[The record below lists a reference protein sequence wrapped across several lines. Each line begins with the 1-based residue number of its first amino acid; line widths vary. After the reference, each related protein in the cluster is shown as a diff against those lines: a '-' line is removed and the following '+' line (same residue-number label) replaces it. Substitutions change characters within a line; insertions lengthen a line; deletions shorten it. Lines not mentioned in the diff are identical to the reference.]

1 MKGVEGPVGKLD
13 DMVAIIGGAST
24 GMGAATARLF
34 AQEGAAVVVAARSAE
49 KLDSLVEDITES
61 GGTALAV
68 PTDANDRAAVAAMVE
83 RAREQFGRIDVLVNS
98 VGTNIKNRAFTEM
111 RPADWD
117 MMIAHNLTVAYN
129 LVDAVLPV
137 MRAQG
142 AGTIIHYSS
151 DAVQK
156 PNVVSGIAYQATK
169 HGVRG
174 LAHGTMMEER
184 MRGIRVSVVYPALVK
199 RRCWINGRSRR
210 LRKHSPR
217 CYNRK
222 TWRRRRSSSPRSSPR
237 LRAGACA
244 RRQARCSGCGVCL
257 LLRSV
262 A

>member
-1 MKGVEGPVGKLD
+1 MGRLN
-13 DMVAIIGGAST
+13 DMVAVIGGAST

-34 AQEGAAVVVAARSAE
+34 AQEGAKVVVAARSAD
-49 KLDSLVEDITES
+49 KLAALVDEITQA

-68 PTDANDRAAVAAMVE
+68 PTDANDRAAVNAMAA
-83 RAREQFGRIDVLVNS
+83 RAREEFGRIDVLVNS

-111 RPADWD
+111 QPADWD

-129 LVDAVLPV
+129 LVDAVLPT
-137 MRAQG
+137 MRDQG

-184 MRGIRVSVVYPALVK
+184 ERGIRVSVVFPGPCETPLLEKRPEPPPPEAFPKMLQPEDVAEAALF
-199 RRCWINGRSRR
+199 IAS
-210 LRKHSPR
+210 LPPR
-217 CYNRK
+217 AYVPEVVLAA
-222 TWRRRRSSSPRSSPR
+222 S
-237 LRAGACA
+237 LM
-244 RRQARCSGCGVCL
+244 
-257 LLRSV
+257 
-262 A
+262 

>member
-1 MKGVEGPVGKLD
+1 MGKLN

-34 AQEGAAVVVAARSAE
+34 AQEGAAVVVAARSSE
-49 KLDSLVEDITES
+49 KLHTLVDEITQD
-61 GGTALAV
+61 GGTALAM
-68 PTDANDRAAVAAMVE
+68 PTDANDRAAVAALAE
-83 RAREQFGRIDVLVNS
+83 RTREEFGKIDVLVNS

-111 RPADWD
+111 GPADWD

-129 LVDAVLPV
+129 LVDAVLPT

-156 PNVVSGIAYQATK
+156 PNVVSGIAYQAAK

-184 MRGIRVSVVYPALVK
+184 ERGIRVSVVFPGPCETPLLEKRPEPPPPEAFAKMLQPEDVAEAALFIASLPPRAFVPELVL
-199 RRCWINGRSRR
+199 GASRM
-210 LRKHSPR
+210 
-217 CYNRK
+217 
-222 TWRRRRSSSPRSSPR
+222 
-237 LRAGACA
+237 
-244 RRQARCSGCGVCL
+244 
-257 LLRSV
+257 
-262 A
+262 

>member
-1 MKGVEGPVGKLD
+1 MGKLD

-142 AGTIIHYSS
+142 TGTIIHYSS

-184 MRGIRVSVVYPALVK
+184 ERGIRVSVVFPGPCETPLLDKAAGAAAAGSIRQDATTGRRGGGGALH
-199 RRCWINGRSRR
+199 R
-210 LRKHSPR
+210 LAA
-217 CYNRK
+217 
-222 TWRRRRSSSPRSSPR
+222 SPR

-244 RRQARCSGCGVCL
+244 RSKPDV
-257 LLRSV
+257 V
-262 A
+262 AAAFACC

>member
-1 MKGVEGPVGKLD
+1 MGRLENT
-13 DMVAIIGGAST
+13 VAVIGGASS

-34 AQEGAAVVVAARSAE
+34 AQEGAKVVVAARSEE
-49 KLDSLVEDITES
+49 KLAALVAEITRN
-61 GGTALAV
+61 GGAARAV
-68 PTDANDRAAVAAMVE
+68 AVDATDRAAVSAMAAS
-83 RAREQFGRIDVLVNS
+83 ARSEFGRIDVLVNS

-129 LVDAVLPV
+129 LVDAVLPI
-137 MRAQG
+137 MREQG

-184 MRGIRVSVVYPALVK
+184 ERGIRVSVVYPGPCETPLLEKRPEPPPPEAFPKMLQPEDVAEAALF
-199 RRCWINGRSRR
+199 IAS
-210 LRKHSPR
+210 LPPR
-217 CYNRK
+217 AYVPELVLAA
-222 TWRRRRSSSPRSSPR
+222 S
-237 LRAGACA
+237 LM
-244 RRQARCSGCGVCL
+244 
-257 LLRSV
+257 
-262 A
+262 

>member
-1 MKGVEGPVGKLD
+1 
-13 DMVAIIGGAST
+13 MVAVIGGAST

-34 AQEGAAVVVAARSAE
+34 AQEGARVVVAARSSE
-49 KLDSLVEDITES
+49 KLAALVDEIGAS

-68 PTDANDRAAVAAMVE
+68 SVDATDRAAVNAMAE
-83 RAREQFGRIDVLVNS
+83 RACEQFGSIDVLVNS

-129 LVDAVLPV
+129 LVDAVLPI
-137 MRAQG
+137 MREQG

-156 PNVVSGIAYQATK
+156 PNVVSGVAYQATK

-184 MRGIRVSVVYPALVK
+184 ERGIRVSVVAPGPCETPLLEKRPEPPPPDVFPKLLQPEDVADAALF
-199 RRCWINGRSRR
+199 IAS
-210 LRKHSPR
+210 LPPR
-217 CYNRK
+217 AYVPELVLAA
-222 TWRRRRSSSPRSSPR
+222 S
-237 LRAGACA
+237 LM
-244 RRQARCSGCGVCL
+244 
-257 LLRSV
+257 
-262 A
+262 

>member
-1 MKGVEGPVGKLD
+1 MGRLEN
-13 DMVAIIGGAST
+13 MVAVIGGAST

-34 AQEGAAVVVAARSAE
+34 AQEGAKVVVAARSSD
-49 KLDSLVEDITES
+49 KLAALVDEIAES

-68 PTDANDRAAVAAMVE
+68 PTDANDRAAVNAMAE
-83 RAREQFGRIDVLVNS
+83 QARAQFGAIDVLVNS

-129 LVDAVLPV
+129 LVDAVLPT
-137 MRAQG
+137 MREQG

-184 MRGIRVSVVYPALVK
+184 ERGIRVSVVFPGPCETPLLEKRPEPPPPEAFAKMLQPEDIAEAALF
-199 RRCWINGRSRR
+199 IAS
-210 LRKHSPR
+210 LPPR
-217 CYNRK
+217 AYVPEVVLAA
-222 TWRRRRSSSPRSSPR
+222 S
-237 LRAGACA
+237 LM
-244 RRQARCSGCGVCL
+244 
-257 LLRSV
+257 
-262 A
+262 

>member
-1 MKGVEGPVGKLD
+1 MGKLD
-13 DMVAIIGGAST
+13 DMVAIVGGAST

-142 AGTIIHYSS
+142 TGTIIHYSS

-184 MRGIRVSVVYPALVK
+184 MRGIRVSVVYPGPCETPLLDKRPEPPPPEAFAKMLQPEDVAEAALF
-199 RRCWINGRSRR
+199 IAS
-210 LRKHSPR
+210 LPPR
-217 CYNRK
+217 AYV
-222 TWRRRRSSSPRSSPR
+222 PE
-237 LRAGACA
+237 LVLGAS
-244 RRQARCSGCGVCL
+244 QM
-257 LLRSV
+257 
-262 A
+262 

>member
-1 MKGVEGPVGKLD
+1 MKGVQGRVGKLD
-13 DMVAIIGGAST
+13 NMVAVIGGAST

-34 AQEGAAVVVAARSAE
+34 AQEGAKVVAVARSSE
-49 KLDSLVEDITES
+49 KLAALVDEIAAS

-68 PTDANDRAAVAAMVE
+68 SVDATDREAVDAMAAQ
-83 RAREQFGRIDVLVNS
+83 AREQFGAIDVLVNS

-129 LVDAVLPV
+129 LVDAVLPI
-137 MRAQG
+137 MREQG

-184 MRGIRVSVVYPALVK
+184 ERGIRVSVVFPGPCETPLLEKRPEPPPPEAFPKMLQPEDVADAALF
-199 RRCWINGRSRR
+199 IAS
-210 LRKHSPR
+210 LPPR
-217 CYNRK
+217 AYVPELVLAA
-222 TWRRRRSSSPRSSPR
+222 S
-237 LRAGACA
+237 LM
-244 RRQARCSGCGVCL
+244 
-257 LLRSV
+257 
-262 A
+262 

>member
-1 MKGVEGPVGKLD
+1 MGKLD
-13 DMVAIIGGAST
+13 KMVAVIGGAST

-34 AQEGAAVVVAARSAE
+34 AQEGAKVVAAARSSE
-49 KLDSLVEDITES
+49 KLAALVDEIGAS

-68 PTDANDRAAVAAMVE
+68 SVDATDREAVNAMAE

-129 LVDAVLPV
+129 LVDAVLPI
-137 MRAQG
+137 MRTQG
-142 AGTIIHYSS
+142 SGTIIHYSS

-156 PNVVSGIAYQATK
+156 PNVVSGVAYQATK

-184 MRGIRVSVVYPALVK
+184 ERGIRVSVVFPGPCETPLLEKRPEPAPPDVFPKLLQPEDVAEAALFIALLPPRAYVPELVLAA
-199 RRCWINGRSRR
+199 S
-210 LRKHSPR
+210 LM
-217 CYNRK
+217 
-222 TWRRRRSSSPRSSPR
+222 
-237 LRAGACA
+237 
-244 RRQARCSGCGVCL
+244 
-257 LLRSV
+257 
-262 A
+262 

>member
-1 MKGVEGPVGKLD
+1 MGKMD
-13 DMVAIIGGAST
+13 NMVAVIGGAST

-34 AQEGAAVVVAARSAE
+34 AQEGAKVVVAARSSE
-49 KLDSLVEDITES
+49 KLAALVDEIGAS

-68 PTDANDRAAVAAMVE
+68 SVDATDREAVNAMAECACE
-83 RAREQFGRIDVLVNS
+83 RFGRIDVLVNS

-129 LVDAVLPV
+129 LVDAVLPI
-137 MRAQG
+137 MREQG

-156 PNVVSGIAYQATK
+156 PNVVSGVAYQATK

-184 MRGIRVSVVYPALVK
+184 ERGIRVSVVFPGPCETPLLEKRPEPPPPDVFPKLLQPEDVADAALF
-199 RRCWINGRSRR
+199 IAS
-210 LRKHSPR
+210 LPPR
-217 CYNRK
+217 AYVPELVLAA
-222 TWRRRRSSSPRSSPR
+222 S
-237 LRAGACA
+237 LM
-244 RRQARCSGCGVCL
+244 
-257 LLRSV
+257 
-262 A
+262 

>member
-1 MKGVEGPVGKLD
+1 MKGAQGRVGKLD
-13 DMVAIIGGAST
+13 NMVAVIGGAST

-34 AQEGAAVVVAARSAE
+34 AQEGAKVVAAARSSE
-49 KLDSLVEDITES
+49 KLAALVDEIAAS

-68 PTDANDRAAVAAMVE
+68 SVDATDREAVDAMAAQ
-83 RAREQFGRIDVLVNS
+83 AREQFGAIDVLVNS

-129 LVDAVLPV
+129 LVDAVLPI
-137 MRAQG
+137 MREQG

-184 MRGIRVSVVYPALVK
+184 ERGIRVSVVFPGPCETPLLEKRPEPPPPEAFPKMLQPEDVADAALF
-199 RRCWINGRSRR
+199 IAS
-210 LRKHSPR
+210 LPPR
-217 CYNRK
+217 AYVPELVLAA
-222 TWRRRRSSSPRSSPR
+222 S
-237 LRAGACA
+237 LM
-244 RRQARCSGCGVCL
+244 
-257 LLRSV
+257 
-262 A
+262 